1 MTDSSIPDELGEWC
15 SEHFQYN
22 CTELSHGV
30 SEPDHG
36 PSDFTDLFL
45 GDVDKFAT
53 AEYSTPE
60 EIKDLPPED
69 IASNFTEED
78 TVKVGDGS
86 CVVCGAA
93 TFRPPGL
100 TKAGHKKRAPKYC
113 DLHNPKLRV
122 SGERS
127 FTPGM
132 DGVAQLQKI
141 QEELADDLRLLAVMA
156 GPLLPVT
163 GMYVWENADP
173 FTAALLKLCKN
184 NQRALRVLHRAA
196 TVAPV
201 YEVAKDA
208 AGVFYAVQVDMHR
221 LEPHNTVSQ
230 RLGVERVYDTVYPE
244 QSTGSENNVANN
256 GTQGPPRYA
265 TVQ

>member
-1 MTDSSIPDELGEWC
+1 MSDSSVPDDLGEWC
-15 SEHFQYN
+15 SEHFRYN
-22 CTELSHGV
+22 CDDLSHGV
-30 SEPDHG
+30 SEPDVI
-36 PSDFTDLFL
+36 DLFL
-45 GDVDKFAT
+45 GTVDNFSA
-53 AEYSTPE
+53 AEYTVPE

-69 IASNFTEED
+69 IPVED
-78 TVKVGDGS
+78 DIKVGDGS

-100 TKAGHKKRAPKYC
+100 TAAGHKKRAPKYC
-113 DLHNPKLRV
+113 DLHNPKLRI
-122 SGERS
+122 SKERS
-127 FTPGM
+127 VPSGM
-132 DGVAQLQKI
+132 EGVAQLQKI
-141 QEELADDLRLLAVMA
+141 QDELADDLRLLAVMA

-196 TVAPV
+196 TVAPI
-201 YEVAKDA
+201 YEVAKDC
-208 AGVFYAVQVDMHR
+208 AGVFYAIQVDMKKV
-221 LEPHNTVSQ
+221 EPHNTVSQ

-244 QSTGSENNVANN
+244 ESTGSQNNVANN

-265 TVQ
+265 PAQ

>member
-1 MTDSSIPDELGEWC
+1 MTDSSIPDDLGEWC
-15 SEHFQYN
+15 SEHYQYN
-22 CTELSHGV
+22 CTDLSHGV
-30 SEPDHG
+30 TELAIEDI
-36 PSDFTDLFL
+36 FL
-45 GDVDKFAT
+45 GSVENGSSFN
-53 AEYSTPE
+53 AEFTPPSE
-60 EIKDLPPED
+60 VQDLPPED
-69 IASNFTEED
+69 ITSTFTEED
-78 TVKVGDGS
+78 TVQVGDGS

-113 DLHNPKLRV
+113 DLHDPKLRV

-132 DGVAQLQKI
+132 DGVAQLTKI

-163 GMYVWENADP
+163 GMYVFENADP
-173 FTAALLKLCKN
+173 FTSALLKMCKN
-184 NQRALRVLHRAA
+184 NPRALRVLHRAA
-196 TVAPV
+196 SVAPI

-208 AGVFYAVQVDMHR
+208 AGVFYAIQVDMHR

-230 RLGVERVYDTVYPE
+230 RLGVERAYDTVYPE
-244 QSTGSENNVANN
+244 SSPGNGNNVANN
-256 GTQGPPRYA
+256 GSQGPPRYA
-265 TVQ
+265 TTQ

>member
-1 MTDSSIPDELGEWC
+1 MTDTSIPSEEQEWC
-15 SEHFQYN
+15 SEHYQYN
-22 CTELSHGV
+22 CTDLSHGI
-30 SEPDHG
+30 SEVPEI
-36 PSDFTDLFL
+36 PVTDIFL
-45 GDVDKFAT
+45 GSVDDGSFGT
-53 AEYSTPE
+53 TEFIPPE

-69 IASNFTEED
+69 ILEEE
-78 TVKVGDGS
+78 VIQVGDGS
-86 CVVCGAA
+86 CVVCGAP

-122 SGERS
+122 SQERS

-132 DGVAQLQKI
+132 EGVAQLQKI
-141 QEELADDLRLLAVMA
+141 QDELADDLRLLAVMA

-163 GMYVWENADP
+163 GMYVFENADP

-184 NQRALRVLHRAA
+184 NPRALRVLHRAA

-201 YEVAKDA
+201 YEVAKDC
-208 AGVFYAVQVDMHR
+208 AGVFYAIQVDMNK

-230 RLGVERVYDTVYPE
+230 RLGVQKAYDTVYPE
-244 QSTGSENNVANN
+244 STPGNENRVMNN
-256 GTQGPPRYA
+256 GSQGPPRYA
-265 TVQ
+265 STQ